1 MPVDATKYVYEK
13 APTHPQDKIGLE
25 LNDLAF
31 VLNLQQ
37 VWLKEIR
44 PSGTLKNLQL
54 DETQFKQVLL
64 GANVLPSGQDDL
76 VLLQYSID
84 DQT

>member
-13 APTHPQDKIGLE
+13 APIHPQDKIGLE

-84 DQT
+84 GQT